1 MIKILEDAARLFV
14 ILLAVYCTNVFGF
27 ADIAGTGLY
36 ALSTL
41 IISSVLS
48 AALIGIA
55 SRYTDPWLLR
65 LNERLFGRRRQDA
78 D

>member
-1 MIKILEDAARLFV
+1 MV
-14 ILLAVYCTNVFGF
+14 LLAVYCTNVFGF

-36 ALSTL
+36 AFGQLVA
-41 IISSVLS
+41 I
-48 AALIGIA
+48 AALYGLVSA
-55 SRYTDPWLLR
+55 WTDPYTDRWLLR